1 MKIKKNNLEEPGN
14 ENLLGSNADKVS
26 TSRHKSPSKR
36 YSEIMNSEPRKKKKF
51 IVPEFE
57 DSLFVQVL

>member
-1 MKIKKNNLEEPGN
+1 MKIKKINTEEPGS
-14 ENLLGSNADKVS
+14 ENILGLKVKY
-26 TSRHKSPSKR
+26 KSPSKR

-57 DSLFVQVL
+57 DSLFHQDNDLLKS